1 MNERELQKFNSE
13 EFGEIR
19 TVTINNEPWFVASD
33 ICKALDLSNTTKAM
47 YRLDDDEKSNF
58 KLGLPGGDTNCVNEY
73 GLYNLILASRKKEA
87 KQFKRWIT
95 HEVIPSIRRTGSYSA
110 PKTTAGQ
117 IQLLAQGHIELEQKI
132 DSVNKDLQEFKKEMP
147 LLAIECQRIIEAKN
161 KKIVP
166 LLGGKNSNAYHNVSL
181 RGRVY
186 KDLEGQLRREFG
198 VTSYK
203 AIKRNQ
209 TDKAIEIIHNYELPL
224 CLENEILNENS
235 QVSF

>member
-1 MNERELQKFNSE
+1 MNELQKFNSE

-33 ICKALDLSNTTKAM
+33 ICKALEIANTTQAVQ
-47 YRLDDDEKSNF
+47 RLDDDEKSMLNI
-58 KLGLPGGDTNCVNEY
+58 GLSGGATNCVNEY
-73 GLYNLILASRKKEA
+73 GLYNLILASRKREA

-95 HEVIPSIRRTGSYSA
+95 HEVIPSIRSTGSYSA
-110 PKTTAGQ
+110 PQTTAGQ
-117 IQLLAQGHIELEQKI
+117 IQLLAQGHIELVQKI
-132 DSVNKDLQEFKKEMP
+132 DSVDKDLQEFKKEMP
-147 LLAIECQRIIEAKN
+147 LLAIECQRIVEAKN
-161 KKIVP
+161 KKVVP
-166 LLGGKNSNAYHNVSL
+166 LLGGKNSNAYHNASL

-186 KDLEGQLRREFG
+186 RDLEGQLRREFG
-198 VTSYK
+198 VSSYK

-209 TDKAIEIIHNYELPL
+209 TDKAVEIIRNYELPM

>member
-1 MNERELQKFNSE
+1 MNELQKFNSE

>member
-1 MNERELQKFNSE
+1 
-13 EFGEIR
+13 
-19 TVTINNEPWFVASD
+19 
-33 ICKALDLSNTTKAM
+33 
-47 YRLDDDEKSNF
+47 
-58 KLGLPGGDTNCVNEY
+58 
-73 GLYNLILASRKKEA
+73 
-87 KQFKRWIT
+87 
-95 HEVIPSIRRTGSYSA
+95 
-110 PKTTAGQ
+110 
-117 IQLLAQGHIELEQKI
+117 
-132 DSVNKDLQEFKKEMP
+132 MP

>member
-1 MNERELQKFNSE
+1 MNELQKFNSE

-58 KLGLPGGDTNCVNEY
+58 KLGLPGGDTNCVNEH

>member
-1 MNERELQKFNSE
+1 M
-13 EFGEIR
+13 
-19 TVTINNEPWFVASD
+19 
-33 ICKALDLSNTTKAM
+33 SNTTKAM